1 MEKKKEQVILKLNQ
15 IKGWANEIIMRS
27 KKMDRILESIN
38 KSNPDIQDL
47 TMFIDIGD
55 ARYGA
60 ELLIAN
66 IEEAIDDIGRR
77 LIMK

>member
-1 MEKKKEQVILKLNQ
+1 MLIMLFVGAKIVVSH
-15 IKGWANEIIMRS
+15 EIC

-60 ELLIAN
+60 VLLIDS
-66 IEEAIDDIGRR
+66 IEDAIDDIER
-77 LIMK
+77 KFN

>member
-1 MEKKKEQVILKLNQ
+1 MKLNQ

-55 ARYGA
+55 ARFGA
-60 ELLIAN
+60 ELLIDS
-66 IEEAIDDIGRR
+66 IEDAIDDIERK
-77 LIMK
+77 LNKK

>member
-1 MEKKKEQVILKLNQ
+1 MEKKKEQVIMKLNQ

-55 ARYGA
+55 ARFGA
-60 ELLIAN
+60 ELLIDS
-66 IEEAIDDIGRR
+66 IEDAIDDIERR
-77 LIMK
+77 YI

>member
-1 MEKKKEQVILKLNQ
+1 MEKKKEQVIMKLNQ

-55 ARYGA
+55 ARFGA
-60 ELLIAN
+60 ELLIDS
-66 IEEAIDDIGRR
+66 IEDAIDDIER
-77 LIMK
+77 KFN

>member
-15 IKGWANEIIMRS
+15 IKGWANDIIMRS
-27 KKMDRILESIN
+27 KKMDHIIESIN
-38 KSNPDIQDL
+38 KSDPDIQDL

-66 IEEAIDDIGRR
+66 IEDAIDDIERR
-77 LIMK
+77 YIY